1 MRRYRTLEFEELEE
15 LESFPRNG
23 LIIYAVRIVS
33 CYKLSLCTIL
43 TGTNLLLV
51 LSLLASPNC
60 PSFQLHFPLDFA
72 LVQVSLECFLKI
84 NFN

>member
-1 MRRYRTLEFEELEE
+1 MRSYRTLEFEELEDFE
-15 LESFPRNG
+15 PFPRNG
-23 LIIYAVRIVS
+23 LIIYPVRIGS
-33 CYKLSLCTIL
+33 CCNLSLCTIL
-43 TGTNLLLV
+43 KGTNLLLV